1 MRIVVVEDEV
11 DLNRLLVRRLTRLGH
26 EVLGAADGLEGLD
39 LIRTSTPDVAIVD
52 WMMPRMSGLEMIQ
65 RLRELDPNTTTRF
78 LMLTARSQ
86 GSDKERALAAGADDY
101 LVKPFAAA
109 DLVSKVAGLEAA
121 VAEARA
127 AGQSRVGKHADG

>member
-39 LIRTSTPDVAIVD
+39 LIRTCTPDVAIVD
-52 WMMPRMSGLEMIQ
+52 WMMPRMGGLEMIQ
-65 RLRELDPNTTTRF
+65 RLRELDSAITTRF

-86 GSDKERALAAGADDY
+86 GNDKERALAAGANDY

-109 DLVSKVAGLEAA
+109 ELIEKVNALDPAHAA
-121 VAEARA
+121 P
-127 AGQSRVGKHADG
+127 SINTGKHADD

>member
-26 EVLGAADGLEGLD
+26 EVLGASDGLAGLD
-39 LIRTSTPDVAIVD
+39 LIRTSTPDIAIVD
-52 WMMPRMSGLEMIQ
+52 WMMPRMGGLEMIQ
-65 RLRELDPNTTTRF
+65 RLIELDPAIPTRF

-109 DLVSKVAGLEAA
+109 DLIDKVNALDPATAGPRTSAD
-121 VAEARA
+121 
-127 AGQSRVGKHADG
+127 KHADD